1 MSIMKH
7 IRWPPPKR
15 KVMSYVLLPA
25 TFLREIPHLRE
36 KTLRASMIARAL
48 AIFRIDH
55 VIIYKDVN
63 DEKWRDDAKLFKL
76 LLEYFKTPPYL
87 KRFLFKRLKELKYVG
102 VAPPLKAP
110 SHPEHALDFSSD
122 FRLALIL
129 KKGKEILAEAG
140 LPHVVKVKNKEKV
153 HDKDLV
159 ILQIRQSE
167 DDFVGEVVDSV
178 PHYWDYDVS
187 IENDLPSLIKKY
199 HKLDNLII
207 STSRYGE
214 DIRDIIEKLR
224 VSLNKSSSVMIIFGS
239 PKEGLKEIFNRFG
252 LDINHDSDYVINFI
266 PLQGVKT
273 VRTEEALMSTL
284 SIINLLTE

>member
-1 MSIMKH
+1 MNMEH

-36 KTLRASMIARAL
+36 KTLRASMIARTL
-48 AIFRIDH
+48 SIFRIDH
-55 VIIYKDVN
+55 IIIYKDVN
-63 DEKWRDDAKLFKL
+63 DEKWKDDAKLFKL

-87 KRFLFKRLKELKYVG
+87 KRFLFKKLSELKYVG

-110 SHPEHALDFSSD
+110 SHPEHALDFSSN
-122 FRLALIL
+122 FRLALIF
-129 KKGKEILAEAG
+129 KRGEEILAEAG
-140 LPHVVKVKNKEKV
+140 LPHAIKVKSKRKV
-153 HDKDLV
+153 RDKDLV
-159 ILQIRQSE
+159 ILQIKQSE
-167 DDFVGEVVDSV
+167 DGFIGEIIDSV
-178 PHYWDYDVS
+178 PHYWAYDVS
-187 IENDLPSLIKKY
+187 IENNLASLIKKF
-199 HKLDNLII
+199 HKPSNLII

-214 DIRDIIEKLR
+214 DIRNIIEKLR
-224 VSLNKSSSVMIIFGS
+224 ASLNKSNNVMIIFGS
-239 PKEGLKEIFNRFG
+239 PKEGLKEIFSRFG

-284 SIINLLTE
+284 SIINILTE